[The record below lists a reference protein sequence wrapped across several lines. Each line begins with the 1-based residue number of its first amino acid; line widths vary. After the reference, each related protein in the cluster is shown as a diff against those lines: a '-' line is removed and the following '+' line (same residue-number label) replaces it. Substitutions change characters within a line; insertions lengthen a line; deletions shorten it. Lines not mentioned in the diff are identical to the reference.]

1 MPLRCICGVPDHAVN
16 NPQESHRRTFGFDDA
31 ALPPFWR
38 SPRRLCAGLWCV
50 YALYM
55 LLSVF
60 SSLLCA
66 VILSLFQISATHT
79 PLSILLLSTVPAYF
93 GALPLCCLVLLRRFP
108 AVRPPRQT
116 LVRFHVLKWCVI
128 SVFLLE
134 TGARIG
140 NSIEALLRQILGMQL
155 TNKAEQMLADVPI
168 RWIFLCTVVLAPL
181 TEELLFRKLL
191 LDRLYF
197 MNGAVAVF
205 ASGFSFGLIH
215 GNFSQ
220 FFYAFFLGC
229 LLAVLYRRTGRL
241 SYCVGLH
248 AFVNCIGA
256 FIPLLL
262 RSMIQEPARSLL
274 AGNAPLKSFHLLTS
288 WQRFFVLLQVLF
300 SGLQWIGI
308 AAGLVFCMIALV
320 RKRNRLLHSFSITDA
335 GILFGNIGFILFA
348 LLCAASFAFSFL
360 S

>member
-1 MPLRCICGVPDHAVN
+1 
-16 NPQESHRRTFGFDDA
+16 
-31 ALPPFWR
+31 
-38 SPRRLCAGLWCV
+38 
-50 YALYM
+50 
-55 LLSVF
+55 
-60 SSLLCA
+60 
-66 VILSLFQISATHT
+66 
-79 PLSILLLSTVPAYF
+79 
-93 GALPLCCLVLLRRFP
+93 
-108 AVRPPRQT
+108 
-116 LVRFHVLKWCVI
+116 
-128 SVFLLE
+128 
-134 TGARIG
+134 
-140 NSIEALLRQILGMQL
+140 
-155 TNKAEQMLADVPI
+155 MLADVPI

-300 SGLQWIGI
+300 SGTAGKIQPNLPHRYNRI
-308 AAGLVFCMIALV
+308 AVEKLCILLKKYKREKRDSKTR
-320 RKRNRLLHSFSITDA
+320 RKTTFHKNA
-335 GILFGNIGFILFA
+335 
-348 LLCAASFAFSFL
+348 
-360 S
+360 